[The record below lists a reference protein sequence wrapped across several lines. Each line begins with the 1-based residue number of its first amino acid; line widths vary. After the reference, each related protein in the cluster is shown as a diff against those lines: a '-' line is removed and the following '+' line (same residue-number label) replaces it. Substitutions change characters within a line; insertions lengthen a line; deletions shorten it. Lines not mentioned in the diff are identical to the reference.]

1 MNAEASS
8 HIASAFGLCVKQT
21 THSVTRYVE
30 ILLESVRIQRNF
42 NGRLAITQMSSFKR
56 RDMRVQWGT
65 AVIKPTSFRPLA
77 SQLLK
82 PFPYFHGLQSH
93 LIWVLARVQDRCA
106 Q

>member
-8 HIASAFGLCVKQT
+8 HITSAFGLCVKQT
-21 THSVTRYVE
+21 THSVTRYVD

-42 NGRLAITQMSSFKR
+42 NAVGRLAITQMSSFKR

-77 SQLLK
+77 S
-82 PFPYFHGLQSH
+82 
-93 LIWVLARVQDRCA
+93 
-106 Q
+106 